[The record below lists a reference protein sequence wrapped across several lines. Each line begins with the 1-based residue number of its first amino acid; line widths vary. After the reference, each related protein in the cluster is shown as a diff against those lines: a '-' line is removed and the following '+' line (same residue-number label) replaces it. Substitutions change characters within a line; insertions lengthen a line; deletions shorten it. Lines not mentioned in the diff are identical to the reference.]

1 MPGPRLPLTKGPPP
15 SPKKIRGRLLWAA
28 GITLALASVLA
39 LAQAHGRASRAWFHP
54 PPELAR
60 RPAASVESAAEAFV
74 VWKGSELRGRRLI
87 LLTGQWGDPRRD
99 SGNLP
104 ARGGVTAA
112 SAPYWAARLG
122 LARAFDVVMPPAAFE
137 ERRAADST
145 HKVFR
150 PENGAYR
157 HDLHGFWLRFS
168 LPSAL
173 VPPGEP
179 ALVLVE
185 PTWFRPG
192 APPDPLAWLSS
203 LGVQVDLALVALD
216 DPEATD
222 ADRLAAAT
230 YARGARL
237 PRLQIETTP

>member
-1 MPGPRLPLTKGPPP
+1 LTKGPPP
-15 SPKKIRGRLLWAA
+15 SPNTIRGRLLWAG
-28 GITLALASVLA
+28 GIAIAFTSVLA
-39 LAQAHGRASRAWFHP
+39 LSQAHGQATRASFHP
-54 PPELAR
+54 PPALAR
-60 RPAASVESAAEAFV
+60 RPAASVESAADAFV

-87 LLTGQWGDPRRD
+87 LLTGQWGDPRRP

-104 ARGGVTAA
+104 TRAGTTAA

-122 LARAFDVVMPPAAFE
+122 LARAIDVVMPPASFE
-137 ERRAADST
+137 ERRAVDST

-150 PENGAYR
+150 AEPGAYR

-203 LGVQVDLALVALD
+203 IGVQTDLALVALD
-216 DPEATD
+216 DPGATD
-222 ADRLAAAT
+222 PDRLAAAE
-230 YARGARL
+230 YVRAARL
-237 PRLQIETTP
+237 PRLEVETTP